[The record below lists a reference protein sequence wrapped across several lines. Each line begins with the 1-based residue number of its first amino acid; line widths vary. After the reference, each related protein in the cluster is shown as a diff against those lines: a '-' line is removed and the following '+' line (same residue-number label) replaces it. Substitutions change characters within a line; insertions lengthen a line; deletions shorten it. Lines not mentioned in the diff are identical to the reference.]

1 MTRMPW
7 QEKTFGECAELIRE
21 TVSPEQVDPDTPYI
35 GLEHIAEQ
43 SLSLVGVGRAA
54 EVSSTKFRFRRGDIL
69 FGKLR
74 PYFRKVVRAPFDG
87 ICSTDIWVVRP
98 KSEIDPGFLFYWMAS
113 NEFIDTSM
121 LGSEGTKMPRA
132 KWEFVS
138 RIKRPIPPLPE
149 QRAIAHILGTLD
161 DKIAL
166 NRRMNATLEAM
177 ARALFK
183 SWFVDFDPVRA
194 KMSGRWKRGE
204 SLPGLP
210 AHLYDLFPDRLVPSE
225 LGEIPEGWT
234 VGKVA
239 DLGKI
244 VTGKTPPTKNPK
256 NYGDEIPFVTI
267 PDMHNKVYVV
277 DTRKKLS
284 LVGAETQKNKYI
296 PPNSICVSC
305 IATPGLVVLTSK
317 KSQTNQQINCVIPA
331 QLSPFFVYGLLK
343 ELGDEI
349 RSGGSGGSVFANL
362 SKSRFASLKVLLADS
377 DCIEEFHNLVEPF
390 YKKIYSN
397 QIEQGKLVVIRD
409 IYLEK
414 LIAGKIKV
422 TKSSNTLLPNSN
434 FFHYKETNVSQNSGR
449 SS

>member
-98 KSEIDPGFLFYWMAS
+98 KSEIDSGFLFYWMAS
-113 NEFIDTSM
+113 KEFIDTSM

-194 KMSGRWKRGE
+194 KRSGRWKRGE

-225 LGEIPEGWT
+225 LGEIPEGWKVTSILEYSERLSGGTPNTNIPEYWNGSIKWVSAKDVRNSHGSFIIDTEKKISQLGIDHSSAKILPKNTTVITARGT
-234 VGKVA
+234 VGSYCILAEPMAINQTNYGIKTKLGFGDYFVFYTVA
-239 DLGKI
+239 NLIDWLQQNSYGTIFDTITTKTLAQSETIFPGKEVIQAFDRAVLPFMLRIRHNKYESLMLANVRENILPKLITGKI
-244 VTGKTPPTKNPK
+244 SVNS
-256 NYGDEIPFVTI
+256 IS
-267 PDMHNKVYVV
+267 
-277 DTRKKLS
+277 TRKDTH
-284 LVGAETQKNKYI
+284 E
-296 PPNSICVSC
+296 
-305 IATPGLVVLTSK
+305 
-317 KSQTNQQINCVIPA
+317 
-331 QLSPFFVYGLLK
+331 
-343 ELGDEI
+343 
-349 RSGGSGGSVFANL
+349 
-362 SKSRFASLKVLLADS
+362 
-377 DCIEEFHNLVEPF
+377 
-390 YKKIYSN
+390 
-397 QIEQGKLVVIRD
+397 
-409 IYLEK
+409 
-414 LIAGKIKV
+414 
-422 TKSSNTLLPNSN
+422 
-434 FFHYKETNVSQNSGR
+434 
-449 SS
+449 

>member
-1 MTRMPW
+1 MTRMQW

-113 NEFIDTSM
+113 KEFIDTSM

-149 QRAIAHILGTLD
+149 QRAIAHILGALD

-225 LGEIPEGWT
+225 LDEIPEGWYYST
-234 VGKVA
+234 IGEETKVVG
-239 DLGKI
+239 G
-244 VTGKTPPTKNPK
+244 GTPSTKNPQ
-256 NYGDEIPFVTI
+256 YWEQGQHFF
-267 PDMHNKVYVV
+267 
-277 DTRKKLS
+277 
-284 LVGAETQKNKYI
+284 
-296 PPNSICVSC
+296 
-305 IATPGLVVLTSK
+305 ATPKDMSRLETFILLETERRVTNAGLSKISSGLLPSGTVLLSSRAPVGYLAISQVPVCVNQGIIAMICDGQLSNYYVLLWAKQNMATIKGRASGTTFAEISK
-317 KSQTNQQINCVIPA
+317 KNFRPIPVLVPDKPEIMKTFDA
-331 QLSPFFVYGLLK
+331 IISPVFERITFNLLQSRALK
-343 ELGDEI
+343 NLRELLLPKLIMGELALDQ
-349 RSGGSGGSVFANL
+349 
-362 SKSRFASLKVLLADS
+362 ASLPIL
-377 DCIEEFHNLVEPF
+377 
-390 YKKIYSN
+390 
-397 QIEQGKLVVIRD
+397 Q
-409 IYLEK
+409 
-414 LIAGKIKV
+414 
-422 TKSSNTLLPNSN
+422 
-434 FFHYKETNVSQNSGR
+434 QNMR
-449 SS
+449 